1 MSIHTGRDKA
11 AYYRTWHLH
20 QHAGVRRPDTAAP
33 GPPVPFERA
42 LLALGEETGTMDDV
56 LRLLADYF
64 EAEDRATQRILRHAA
79 YPMFT
84 ALMAVFI
91 APLPLIFLGRTGAY
105 FSAVALGATLWGF
118 AAFGIATGNARWYLN
133 RPKYVLGRL
142 LRALTIAIE
151 AGLGLPRATE
161 LAAEA
166 SGNDAVIAHVRRQSA
181 RTRATQTLAETFRG
195 CPLVPFTAIA
205 AMEVAD
211 RSGDYAGSLRKL
223 AELHES

>member
-1 MSIHTGRDKA
+1 VIRSGRDKA
-11 AYYRTWHLH
+11 AFYRMWHLH
-20 QHAGVRRPDTAAP
+20 QHTGVRRPDTAAP
-33 GPPVPFERA
+33 GPAVPFEQA
-42 LLALGEETGTMDDV
+42 LVALGEETGKMDDV

-64 EAEDRATQRILRHAA
+64 EAEDRATQKALRHAA

-84 ALMAVFI
+84 ALIAVFI

-105 FSAVALGATLWGF
+105 FSAVTLGVLLWGV

-142 LRALTIAIE
+142 LRALTIAVE
-151 AGLGLPRATE
+151 AGLGLERASQ

-166 SGNDAVIAHVRRQSA
+166 SGNDAVVAHVRRQTSRQRA
-181 RTRATQTLAETFRG
+181 RQPLAETFRG
-195 CPLVPFTAIA
+195 CPYVPFTAIA

-211 RSGDYAGSLRKL
+211 VSGDYGGTLKKL
-223 AELHES
+223 AELHDR